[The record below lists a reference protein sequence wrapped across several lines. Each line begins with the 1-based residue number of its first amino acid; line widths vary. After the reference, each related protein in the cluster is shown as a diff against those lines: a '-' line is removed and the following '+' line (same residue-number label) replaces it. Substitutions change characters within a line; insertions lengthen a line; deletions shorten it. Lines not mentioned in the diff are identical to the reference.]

1 VNRSRSGIAISGT
14 LRMLHARSF
23 RFSMTRLWRHL
34 RIRDCGGNGGR
45 ARNADPGVL
54 PAMQV
59 LDSSVRRM
67 ILVRADTLG
76 HQQNALGAPDMLL
89 RGVVVADQRL
99 ELAAIRRGDRK
110 RNFCAHAKDSHTKL
124 RSGNPNGSQTSDFIQ

>member
-1 VNRSRSGIAISGT
+1 
-14 LRMLHARSF
+14 MRSF

-59 LDSSVRRM
+59 LDSSVRRL
-67 ILVRADTLG
+67 ILVRADTLAV
-76 HQQNALGAPDMLL
+76 NRTLSA
-89 RGVVVADQRL
+89 R
-99 ELAAIRRGDRK
+99 
-110 RNFCAHAKDSHTKL
+110 
-124 RSGNPNGSQTSDFIQ
+124 QTCF

>member
-34 RIRDCGGNGGR
+34 RIRDYGGNGGR

-76 HQQNALGAPDMLL
+76 RQQNALGAPDMLL
-89 RGVVVADQRL
+89 RGVVVAD
-99 ELAAIRRGDRK
+99 
-110 RNFCAHAKDSHTKL
+110 
-124 RSGNPNGSQTSDFIQ
+124 

>member
-34 RIRDCGGNGGR
+34 RIRDYGGNGGR

-76 HQQNALGAPDMLL
+76 RQQNASA
-89 RGVVVADQRL
+89 R
-99 ELAAIRRGDRK
+99 
-110 RNFCAHAKDSHTKL
+110 
-124 RSGNPNGSQTSDFIQ
+124 QTCF

>member
-1 VNRSRSGIAISGT
+1 
-14 LRMLHARSF
+14 MLHARSF

-34 RIRDCGGNGGR
+34 RIRDYGGNGGR

-76 HQQNALGAPDMLL
+76 RQQNALGAPDMLL

-99 ELAAIRRGDRK
+99 ELAAIRRGNRK
-110 RNFCAHAKDSHTKL
+110 RNFCAHAKDSHTKP
-124 RSGNPNGSQTSDFIQ
+124 RSGKPNGSQTSDFIH

>member
-1 VNRSRSGIAISGT
+1 
-14 LRMLHARSF
+14 MLHARSF

-54 PAMQV
+54 PATQV
-59 LDSSVRRM
+59 LDLSVRRM

-76 HQQNALGAPDMLL
+76 RQQNDLGTPDMLL
-89 RGVVVADQRL
+89 RALWSRANALSWRRSDGVTVREISARMPKT
-99 ELAAIRRGDRK
+99 RTRNPDRENQTGVK
-110 RNFCAHAKDSHTKL
+110 RQILSNSVT
-124 RSGNPNGSQTSDFIQ
+124 IE